1 MTFSFKLVFFPWH
14 LTLIVGKSRIVEFWV
29 YSNWKVPHTNWKVL
43 LCSVY
48 VIEEVV
54 KERHERAF
62 HIDALPYKEGSTEVS
77 LYLMSYSS
85 WRVFDL
91 MLSITVLARCPICD

>member
-14 LTLIVGKSRIVEFWV
+14 LILIVGKSQIAEFWV
-29 YSNWKVPHTNWKVL
+29 YSNWKSLYTDWKVL

-48 VIEEVV
+48 VVEEVV

-62 HIDALPYKEGSTEVS
+62 HIDAFPYKEGSTEVS
-77 LYLMSYSS
+77 LFS
-85 WRVFDL
+85 
-91 MLSITVLARCPICD
+91 

>member
-14 LTLIVGKSRIVEFWV
+14 MILTVGKSRIVEFWV
-29 YSNWKVPHTNWKVL
+29 YSNWKVP

-77 LYLMSYSS
+77 LYPMSYS
-85 WRVFDL
+85 
-91 MLSITVLARCPICD
+91 